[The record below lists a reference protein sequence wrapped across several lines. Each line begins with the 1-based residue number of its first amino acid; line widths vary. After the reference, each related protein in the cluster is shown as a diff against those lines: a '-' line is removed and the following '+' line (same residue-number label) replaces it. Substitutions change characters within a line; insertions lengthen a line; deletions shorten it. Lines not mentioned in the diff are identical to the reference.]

1 MFLGSLPS
9 ARDWLLLLD
18 CTDCLPSSHC
28 AFVMGLMVSPKYL
41 IDLRQPVHS
50 GYGEDFRIQHASSG
64 QHPQP
69 KETCSEVVRRQP
81 VFSEDEIRR
90 SLRMMKSKA
99 TQVKFYVIEF

>member
-1 MFLGSLPS
+1 MTGFSSYIVLTANRELTLLP
-9 ARDWLLLLD
+9 
-18 CTDCLPSSHC
+18 PPHC

-50 GYGEDFRIQHASSG
+50 GHGEAYRIQHVSSG

-69 KETCSEVVRRQP
+69 KGTCSEVVRRQP

-90 SLRMMKSKA
+90 SPRLMKSEA
-99 TQVKFYVIEF
+99 TQVIVYVIEV